1 MAAQSCDNYILILYD
16 MKIIYKYFGETKLMD
31 NKTDVLDI
39 ALTPGPVGPRWME
52 LFLCHCRQ
60 IDRSFRLAPAQSHA
74 KNNTATV
81 AN

>member
-16 MKIIYKYFGETKLMD
+16 MLILYKDLGETQLTD
-31 NKTDVLDI
+31 NMTAVLDI
-39 ALTPGPVGPRWME
+39 ALTQGPVGPQWME

-60 IDRSFRLAPAQSHA
+60 IDRSFRPAPAQSHA

-81 AN
+81 TN